1 MKNAK
6 QFLIYTAPNG
16 AVRVDVLVQGESVW
30 LTQEQLAQLFGR
42 ERSVISKHLRNI
54 FKESE
59 LVEASNVQNLH
70 IAG

>member
-1 MKNAK
+1 MTNSK
-6 QFLIYTAPNG
+6 QFLIYTAPSG

-59 LVEASNVQNLH
+59 LVEESNV
-70 IAG
+70 